1 MTHRRTAKKARTEEP
16 DAQPPQPATE
26 VVQEADQTT
35 EMKTEPSDTME
46 VDLSSS
52 NSSWEVCHSW
62 CTTQWHIILTYP
74 SKLGEY
80 IVIWVVRIMMLGYN
94 ATTGKFKR
102 VYNPK

>member
-52 NSSWEVCHSW
+52 NSS
-62 CTTQWHIILTYP
+62 
-74 SKLGEY
+74 
-80 IVIWVVRIMMLGYN
+80 
-94 ATTGKFKR
+94 
-102 VYNPK
+102 

>member
-35 EMKTEPSDTME
+35 EMKTEPSDTRE

-52 NSSWEVCHSW
+52 NSNGNGNSNS
-62 CTTQWHIILTYP
+62 INSRASSPLLRY
-74 SKLGEY
+74 
-80 IVIWVVRIMMLGYN
+80 RI
-94 ATTGKFKR
+94 
-102 VYNPK
+102 